1 MHDMQL
7 IKNKN
12 LHEM

>member
-7 IKNKN
+7 IEKN